1 MRDARIAVVAGATRG
16 IGLAVV
22 EALAQSWGP
31 DDVVYLTARK
41 PEDGVRAISFARE
54 KAGGDAASI
63 DWLPFD
69 LADRRSPERLSQTL
83 AERHGGVDVAILNG
97 AFAPGHDAPAERDA
111 RPMIEA
117 NNHGALRFL
126 RAMSPILRPNARLLV
141 TASGFGLLKNLPEK
155 LQPRFDTRSNTPE
168 AIDSAMDDY
177 VAAAEGQRLEAEG
190 WPAWVNIPSK
200 IGQVA
205 VTRAFAREYAA
216 DPARKDGVLINAVC
230 PGLTLTEATAGLM
243 DNVFKGR
250 AAQTPAEAAAH
261 VVWLA
266 TLPPGTGRP
275 HGELV
280 QQRRVLPY
288 GD

>member
-1 MRDARIAVVAGATRG
+1 MQNGRVAVVAGATRG

-22 EALAQSWGP
+22 EALARNWGP

-41 PEDGVRAISFARE
+41 PEDGVRATAKARE
-54 KAGGDAASI
+54 AAGAAAATI

-69 LADRRSPERLSQTL
+69 LADRQAPEHLARTL
-83 AERHGGVDVAILNG
+83 AGRHGDVDVAILNG

-117 NNHGALRFL
+117 NNHGTLRFL
-126 RAMSPILRPNARLLV
+126 RAMEPILRPYARLLV
-141 TASGFGLLKNLPEK
+141 TASGFGLLKNLPEQ
-155 LQPRFDTRSNTPE
+155 LRPRFDTRNNTPE
-168 AIDSAMDDY
+168 AIDGTMNDY
-177 VAAAEGQRLEAEG
+177 VAAAEGHRLEAEG
-190 WPAWVNIPSK
+190 WPSWVNIPSK

-205 VTRAFAREYAA
+205 VTRAFAHAYAH
-216 DPARKDGVLINAVC
+216 DPARRDGVLINAIC

-250 AAQTPAEAAAH
+250 KAQTPAEAAAH
-261 VVWLA
+261 IVWLA
-266 TLPPGTGRP
+266 TLPPGTSEP
-275 HGELV
+275 YGELV